1 MDEKTRNNAKEVM
14 VVRQAIDGKLKA
26 VTGVD
31 PEGNLQTVEPTEQNM
46 ADLLSVNAQDS
57 LLEAFFKKFLQE
69 ADNPSHTG
77 IFIMSEQVLGKL
89 IQIDFE
95 PELLEPYRIIPG
107 NPAQEQE
114 QQTFEPMDVSKI
126 DLDDLVKKGIR
137 MEDLE
142 PHLRAMSY
150 GHKSNGLVEMSP
162 ELESGLRIPTKGRVS
177 LEEQPDGS
185 LRIIPHYWQE
195 KVDFSV
201 PFHGVLL
208 DEETIKN
215 IETTRHAGKIINLE
229 LEPGKTTPC
238 FVSRDK
244 WTNTLEYMPV
254 ELLEKR
260 TAIKNAEL
268 SEGKQIDFYSGGKV
282 LLEGYTTRAGYKRD
296 AYIQIDASERN
307 YEFSYA
313 GLNRNRYI
321 DENREIYR
329 RKQAEQTGQEIPV
342 PRINI
347 HHSILGAS
355 VPDEAYKQWS
365 EAVDDPTKQKEVRA
379 FYIQGMVKDRQEEPF
394 NAWVKPDF
402 EQGKMKFYRWDPD
415 RAKRQ
420 GATAKPT
427 NENRTQVAV
436 NSEGKTVEAVKNIQ
450 EPLKQ
455 EQRQPNA
462 AQRAQSIRQ
471 RQPNKA
477 KGVKM

>member
-1 MDEKTRNNAKEVM
+1 MDEKTQNNAKEVM
-14 VVRQAIDGKLKA
+14 VVRQATDGKLKA
-26 VTGVD
+26 VTGID
-31 PEGNLQTVEPTEQNM
+31 NKGNLQTVEPTEQNM
-46 ADLLSVNAQDS
+46 TNLLSVNTQDS
-57 LLEAFFKKFLQE
+57 LLEAFFKKFIQE
-69 ADNPSHTG
+69 ADNPSYTG
-77 IFIMSEQVLGKL
+77 IFIMSEQVLDKL

-107 NPAQEQE
+107 NPAQSQE

-126 DLDDLVKKGIR
+126 DLTDLVKKGIR

-150 GHKSNGLVEMSP
+150 GHKSNGLIEMNP
-162 ELESGLRIPTKGRVS
+162 ELGNGLRIPTKGRVS
-177 LEEQPDGS
+177 LEEQSDGS
-185 LRIIPHYWQE
+185 LRVIPHYWQE
-195 KVDFSV
+195 KIDFSV

-208 DEETIKN
+208 DEESIKN
-215 IETTRHAGKIINLE
+215 IEATRHAGKVIDLE
-229 LEPGKTTPC
+229 LEPGKMTPC
-238 FVSRDK
+238 FISRDK

-254 ELLEKR
+254 EHLEKR

-268 SEGKQIDFYSGGKV
+268 SEGKQIDFYSGAKV

-296 AYIQIDASERN
+296 AYIQIDASEKN

-329 RKQAEQTGQEIPV
+329 RKQAEQTGREISI

-347 HHSILGAS
+347 HHSILGAP

-365 EAVDDPTKQKEVRA
+365 EAVDDPTKQKDIKA
-379 FYIQGMVKDRQEEPF
+379 FYIQGMVKDRQEQPF

-402 EQGKMKFYRWDPD
+402 KQGKMKFYRWDPD
-415 RAKRQ
+415 RSKRQ
-420 GATAKPT
+420 GTTVKST
-427 NENRTQVAV
+427 NENRIQVSV
-436 NSEGKTVEAVKNIQ
+436 NSEKKTVDAVNNIQ
-450 EPLKQ
+450 ESLKQ
-455 EQRQPNA
+455 QQQSDA
-462 AQRAQSIRQ
+462 VQRAQSVRQ
-471 RQPNKA
+471 RQSNKS